1 MSLSSLRTIVDPLS
15 TQYYAIFLSF
25 SCTASRGL
33 NTGDIDSLRQ
43 KLRALAEKNLDG
55 ATFEERR
62 DIVSKL
68 DVKIYPSEDLKTMRV
83 RCGVNLVWDDIDDTP
98 VQCGKIIF
106 APPGVSIGRT
116 PIDCFL
122 LPYGGIGRL

>member
-1 MSLSSLRTIVDPLS
+1 LSLSSLRTIVDPLS

-83 RCGVNLVWDDIDDTP
+83 RCGINLTWQNDVDDAG
-98 VQCGKIIF
+98 VQCRKIIF
-106 APPGVSIGRT
+106 APPAIISISLISLHT
-116 PIDCFL
+116 NDFLPIFF
-122 LPYGGIGRL
+122 